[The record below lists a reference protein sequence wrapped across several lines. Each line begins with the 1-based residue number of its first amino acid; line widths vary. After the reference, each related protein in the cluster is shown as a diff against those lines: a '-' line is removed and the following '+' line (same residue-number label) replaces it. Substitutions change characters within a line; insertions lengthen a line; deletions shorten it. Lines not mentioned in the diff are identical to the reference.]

1 MMTKR
6 WPTIFLLWL
15 AGVLAAAQLGKMA
28 ALMPAIRADL
38 DLTLA
43 GAGLMVSLIE
53 ASGAS
58 LGAIAGI
65 LAARFSARA
74 VLATGSILV
83 AAAGLA
89 AAAAPDATLLYL
101 ARLVES
107 IGYLMVVIA
116 APSLIAM
123 AAGRDS
129 AAALALWSTFVPVGI
144 AGGTILSGLAAS
156 LIDWRLILVFWALAV
171 LVTLPRTFRL
181 PAMAEHRQT
190 GFAVPPPAIWALALG
205 FGFYTTLEVG
215 VLGMLPAYLS
225 EAWGFSI
232 ASAGVVTGVTSAA
245 TIAGSFAAARLIG
258 TGEGA
263 SRPLVLVAVGLALPA
278 ALFFAGF
285 PSRELATG
293 LSGTA
298 VAAAVIAA
306 NAVSGLV
313 AAVAFARLPVLLRR
327 SGAALSL
334 VTASNGVFAQ
344 FGAAG
349 SLIGPPLV
357 GYVASRWG
365 WSVVAPVVAGLSLV
379 SLAGFALGE
388 RLAHVARDGV
398 SRPDAR
404 AGSGSRGR

>member
-1 MMTKR
+1 MNGR
-6 WPTIFLLWL
+6 WPTIILLWFI
-15 AGVLAAAQLGKMA
+15 GVLAAAQLGKMA

-38 DLTLA
+38 GLSLSS
-43 GAGLMVSLIE
+43 AGLMVSLIE
-53 ASGAS
+53 AGGAS

-65 LAARFSARA
+65 LAARFSGRA
-74 VLATGSILV
+74 VLAAGSILV
-83 AAAGLA
+83 ATAGLA
-89 AAAAPDATLLYL
+89 GAVAPDAALLYA
-101 ARLVES
+101 ARLIES

-123 AAGRDS
+123 AAGRAS
-129 AAALALWSTFVPVGI
+129 ATALALWSTFVPVGI
-144 AGGTILSGLAAS
+144 AAGTILSGLAAS
-156 LIDWRLILVFWALAV
+156 LTDWRLILVFWALIV
-171 LVTLPRTFRL
+171 LTTLPGTFRL
-181 PAMAEHRQT
+181 PTMAEHRQT
-190 GFAVPPPAIWALALG
+190 GLAVPPVAIWALALG

-225 EAWGFSI
+225 DAWGFSI
-232 ASAGVVTGVTSAA
+232 ATAGIVTGVTSAA
-245 TIAGSFAAARLIG
+245 TIAGSFTAARLIG

-263 SRPLVLVAVGLALPA
+263 RRPLTLIAIGLAAPA
-278 ALFFAGF
+278 ALFFVGF
-285 PSRELATG
+285 PGGGLATEV
-293 LSGTA
+293 SGSA

-313 AAVAFARLPVLLRR
+313 AAVAFARLPALLRR

-357 GYVASRWG
+357 GYVASHWG
-365 WSVVAPVVAGLSLV
+365 WSTVAPVVAALSVL

-388 RLAHVARDGV
+388 RLAGK
-398 SRPDAR
+398 S
-404 AGSGSRGR
+404 